1 MRRRYLCVAIV
12 GVLAAVGVLTTGLAA
27 SAARSS
33 SQANAKRSVMRPL
46 GFKPVQPGKPAR
58 PTRTNNLKYGG
69 GVGGIG
75 VETAPKVYLVLWGSQ
90 WTGNDPS
97 GEQSI
102 LTSFFGKVG
111 GSTWLRSVTQY
122 CQGVAS
128 GTVTCGGVGG
138 RTPVNPFSSARRS
151 GRTTPRRRPR
161 TRPSPSSPARRSGRP
176 PTSATRRAARTPP
189 RST

>member
-1 MRRRYLCVAIV
+1 MRRRYRCVAIV

-27 SAARSS
+27 SAAQSS
-33 SQANAKRSVMRPL
+33 SQTQAKRSVMRPL
-46 GFKPVQPGKPAR
+46 GFKPVQHTKPAR
-58 PTRTNNLKYGG
+58 PTRTKNLQYGG

-97 GEQSI
+97 GEQSL

-128 GTVTCGGVGG
+128 GTVFCNGSGTAAGGGV
-138 RTPVNPFSSARRS
+138 TFSSN
-151 GRTTPRRRPR
+151 
-161 TRPSPSSPARRSGRP
+161 
-176 PTSATRRAARTPP
+176 TSVWVDG
-189 RST
+189 